1 MQRVWKVN
9 NWLNSKQLS
18 RLRGGTKVAR
28 MVAARFGFPLQEIKR
43 QRWKINQSPLRL
55 LWLNSNSEEMGD
67 LFLTHYN
74 FEEIS
79 FRSRAIAFLVQP
91 TRDPSVQNNCSKS
104 IFIFGSNKQFNLKEG
119 KITKKQTWILSN
131 THPPT
136 PKQKRI
142 IRIHILYFHCL
153 KTLQNTLMS
162 NI

>member
-91 TRDPSVQNNCSKS
+91 TRDPSVQDNCRKS

-119 KITKKQTWILSN
+119 KIKSRHGYCQTL
-131 THPPT
+131 THPPQSKKEYLEYISYIFIVWK
-136 PKQKRI
+136 PFK
-142 IRIHILYFHCL
+142 IH
-153 KTLQNTLMS
+153 
-162 NI
+162 